1 MLEQLKLYLGISGS
15 DRDDLLNQILSDTS
29 DRLKNLL
36 GGVGEVPYALQY
48 IVLGVS
54 TARFNQIGSEGASA
68 HSVDGESMTWSEDL
82 FAPYMDDINTYLEA
96 NEADLG
102 RGVIRFL

>member
-1 MLEQLKLYLGISGS
+1 MLDKLKLYLNISDS
-15 DRDDLLNQILSDTS
+15 DRDDLLNQIISDSS

-36 GGVGEVPYALQY
+36 GGVEAVPDALEY

-54 TARFNQIGSEGASA
+54 TARFNQIGSEGTST
-68 HSVDGESMTWSEDL
+68 HTVDGESMTWSEDL
-82 FAPYMDDINTYLEA
+82 FEPYMDDINAYLEA
-96 NEADLG
+96 NEADSG